1 MYLQASF
8 LGVKL
13 VLHGE
18 ETIDEGKNNVT
29 ATK

>member
-1 MYLQASF
+1 MYLEARF

-18 ETIDEGKNNVT
+18 ETIDEGNNNVT
-29 ATK
+29 AMN